1 MLAQLHRSA
10 AYRGTMPVIP
20 LSLVLYICVCGS
32 LAYITLI
39 LCGGWQ
45 KRSVPDGLKRVFYW
59 ICAGVLVNACICGA
73 ASAVDSRYQARVG
86 IWLLPMV
93 ALLVE
98 LHAWRNSRK
107 DEAADD
113 GEILE
118 AKSREL
124 AFSASA

>member
-1 MLAQLHRSA
+1 MAKA
-10 AYRGTMPVIP
+10 
-20 LSLVLYICVCGS
+20 VC
-32 LAYITLI
+32 T
-39 LCGGWQ
+39 GWAE
-45 KRSVPDGLKRVFYW
+45 RVFYW

-73 ASAVDSRYQARVG
+73 ASAVDSRYQARV

-118 AKSREL
+118 GKVT
-124 AFSASA
+124 